1 MATEKQIHANQE
13 NAKHSTGPSEAG
25 KANSAGNN
33 FKHGLCPTGNFF
45 ALLPGE
51 NMEDYVELIT
61 ALRCEHNPETT
72 TETILVGR
80 MAESEWLRARA
91 AQLQTQTIFQEADD
105 MENKLNLYI
114 RYAKT
119 HENSF
124 YKALKELQSI
134 RKQRL
139 NTEIGFKSQ
148 ELKQEAAVRA
158 VERQNHSR
166 ESLAF
171 KKDELLFKKEVFQTK
186 KSPVPAP
193 KAPAGD
199 LKMAA

>member
-1 MATEKQIHANQE
+1 
-13 NAKHSTGPSEAG
+13 
-25 KANSAGNN
+25 
-33 FKHGLCPTGNFF
+33 
-45 ALLPGE
+45 
-51 NMEDYVELIT
+51 MEDYVELIT
-61 ALRCEHNPETT
+61 ALRYEHNPETA

-105 MENKLNLYI
+105 QEKKLNLYI

-134 RKQRL
+134 RKQKL
-139 NTEIGFKSQ
+139 NSEIGFKSQ

-158 VERQNHSR
+158 VERQNLTR
-166 ESLAF
+166 EGLAF
-171 KKDELLFKKEVFQTK
+171 KKDELLFKKEVFLTK
-186 KSPVPAP
+186 KVVIKGP
-193 KAPAGD
+193 KRLPTASEWPPNLSTSHRVSRTR
-199 LKMAA
+199 LKCVSTHGPTPFPLVYFDFIHEKGRL